1 MGVDDIKIYPHNEST
16 TELNRGVFLRGIR
29 MDDICEKIINDP
41 NSTFNAEDKE
51 ELRKLSPE
59 VLQRLYLGMGTATPS
74 EPVPVTNEE
83 TQKAELEEGLRDC
96 QQDIAD
102 LLAAE
107 RELREGLYALT
118 GEQIPSIIAQYMPK
132 PKKEEAELT
141 EKAVMDFVETSPT
154 ITGVV
159 LREALVTR
167 DEKRKEAI
175 DVIVAN
181 SAQYTV
187 DELRAKVTSELN
199 KLVGIVTE
207 HQVNNARREE
217 YNDLTWDGAGL
228 ADRNTGNLASSYR
241 YGAPLE
247 LPTTLPEKLQ

>member
-1 MGVDDIKIYPHNEST
+1 MDIVEQ
-16 TELNRGVFLRGIR
+16 
-29 MDDICEKIINDP
+29 IINDP
-41 NSTFNAEDKE
+41 NSTFTEADLD
-51 ELRKLSPE
+51 ELKKLSPE
-59 VLQRLYLGMGTATPS
+59 VLQRLYLGMGNTVENT

-83 TQKAELEEGLRDC
+83 TQRAELEEGLREC
-96 QQDIAD
+96 QQDIVD
-102 LLAAE
+102 LIATE
-107 RELREGLYALT
+107 RELREGLSALS
-118 GEQIPSIIAQYMPK
+118 GEYVSSVLDKFVPK
-132 PKKEEAELT
+132 PKKEAVELT
-141 EKAVMDFVETSPT
+141 EQAVMDFVENSQT
-154 ITGVV
+154 ITAVV

-207 HQVNNARREE
+207 HQINNSRSSEE

-228 ADRNTGNLASSYR
+228 ADRNTGNLASSFR
-241 YGAPLE
+241 YGTPLE
-247 LPTTLPEKLQ
+247 LPTTLPPKLQ

>member
-1 MGVDDIKIYPHNEST
+1 
-16 TELNRGVFLRGIR
+16 

-41 NSTFNAEDKE
+41 NSTFNAEDLE
-51 ELRKLSPE
+51 ELKKLSPE
-59 VLQRLYLGMGTATPS
+59 VLQRLYLGMGNADAS
-74 EPVPVTNEE
+74 EPAPVMNEE
-83 TQKAELEEGLRDC
+83 EQTAELEEGLRGC
-96 QQDIAD
+96 QQDIVD
-102 LLAAE
+102 LIATE

-118 GEQIPSIIAQYMPK
+118 GEQVPSILNQYVPK
-132 PKKEEAELT
+132 PRKVEAELT
-141 EKAVMDFVETSPT
+141 EKAVMDFVENSPT

-187 DELRAKVTSELN
+187 EELRTKVTPELN

-207 HQVNNARREE
+207 HQVNNARSVE

-228 ADRNTGNLASSYR
+228 ADRNTGNLASSFR